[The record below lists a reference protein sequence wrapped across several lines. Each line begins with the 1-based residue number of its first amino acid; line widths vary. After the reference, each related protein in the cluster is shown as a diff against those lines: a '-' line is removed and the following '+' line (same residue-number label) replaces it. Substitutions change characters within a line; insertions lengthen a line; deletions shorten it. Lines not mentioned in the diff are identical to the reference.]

1 MLVTSGPL
9 HYEWID
15 DWARLPNADQQL
27 KAWPHHGLV
36 VTKASE
42 ILMFDPAQP
51 RLLEFDRDGI
61 LLRASPP
68 VEAQEAHGMTLVLDD
83 TVEHLWIADAGQ
95 RRTPANRYSPPGE
108 PGHSVVLKLTLDGRT
123 LQRLPRPPHPAY
135 EQGNYRPTMVAVSET
150 RFGGNGD
157 VWVADGYGESYVHR
171 FASDGTYMGTLSG
184 DEGVG
189 RFKEPHAVYID
200 RRRDQPELYVAD
212 RANARIQVY
221 DLEGRFRRVVGEGIL
236 STPSCLASD
245 GQRLFVIEN
254 RPARLTVL
262 DQDDRLL
269 GRLCEDT
276 DAASRPGWPNALDAD
291 GKVVCA
297 TTKLGKLNS
306 PHAVALDSE
315 GNIYLS
321 EWLIGGRFTKLRKT
335 A

>member
-36 VTKASE
+36 VTKAGE

-51 RLLEFDRDGI
+51 RLLVFDGDGK
-61 LLRASPP
+61 LLRASPA

-108 PGHSVVLKLTLDGRT
+108 RGHSVVLKLTLDGRT
-123 LQRLPRPPHPAY
+123 LQRLPAPPHPAY

-157 VWVADGYGESYVHR
+157 LWVADGYGESYVHR
-171 FASDGTYMGTLSG
+171 FASDGTYMGSLSG

-269 GRLCEDT
+269 GRLCEDS
-276 DAASRPGWPNALDAD
+276 DSASRPGWPNALDAD

-297 TTKLGKLNS
+297 TTRQGKLNS